1 MELLTLLMSLLAYL
15 PFLTVALL
23 AQWSDRHRA
32 VRWLTYGLILLFDG
46 LMALGGLLALSI
58 GQSRGAQRL
67 FLSQAPDVVSLS
79 WDGFGVVVVGA
90 ALLAPVLLLPP
101 VRRTL
106 ATLIPIDPGSCVH
119 ATALARAVQ
128 AMGLNFAQVP
138 LLGGLDVLAESTAQI
153 PFLDLLASNLP
164 IGLFALIGVGFLVRR
179 TPREAWKRL
188 GVARLTW
195 RQIGLASAIVMFYY
209 GVDWVWRTLD
219 PESYGMMEA
228 LGEVLYGGVA
238 GTWQALV
245 VSVVVGVTEEL
256 FFRGALQ
263 PRFGFLLTAVL
274 FTGAHV
280 QYGFTLAMLEVFGG
294 ALALGWL
301 RRRTN
306 TSACILL
313 HILYD
318 VAGLLLSPLWPC
330 QRLLT
335 RGGGRPTSRRLPVG
349 GTGLEPVTSSL

>member
-1 MELLTLLMSLLAYL
+1 MELFALLMSLLAYL

-23 AQWSDRHRA
+23 AQWSDRNRA

-46 LMALGGLLALSI
+46 LMALGGLLALLI
-58 GQSRGAQRL
+58 GRSREAQRL
-67 FLSQAPDVVSLS
+67 LLSQSPGVASLN
-79 WDGFGVVVVGA
+79 WGGFGLVVLGT
-90 ALLAPVLLLPP
+90 ALLAPAFLLPS

-106 ATLIPIDPGSCVH
+106 ACLIPIDPESCVH
-119 ATALARAVQ
+119 ATALALAVQ

-138 LLGGLDVLAESTAQI
+138 LLGGLDVLAESAAQI
-153 PFLDLLASNLP
+153 PFLDLLVSNLP
-164 IGLFALIGVGFLVRR
+164 IGLFALVGVGFLVRR
-179 TPREAWKRL
+179 TPRAAWKRL
-188 GVARLTW
+188 AVARLTW
-195 RQIGLASAIVMFYY
+195 RQICLAAGLALVIVVFYY
-209 GVDWVWRTLD
+209 GVDWVWRALD

-228 LGEVLYGGVA
+228 LGEVLYGGVT
-238 GTWQALV
+238 GTWQAIV

-280 QYGFTLAMLEVFGG
+280 QYGFTLATFEVFGG

-313 HILYD
+313 HVLYD
-318 VAGLLLSPLWPC
+318 VAGLLLFPL
-330 QRLLT
+330 
-335 RGGGRPTSRRLPVG
+335 LP
-349 GTGLEPVTSSL
+349 

>member
-23 AQWSDRHRA
+23 AQWSDRNRA
-32 VRWLTYGLILLFDG
+32 VRWLTYGSILLFDG

-67 FLSQAPDVVSLS
+67 LLSQAPDVASLS

-119 ATALARAVQ
+119 ATALALAVQ

-138 LLGGLDVLAESTAQI
+138 LLGGLDVLAGSTAQI
-153 PFLDLLASNLP
+153 PFLDLLVSNLP
-164 IGLFALIGVGFLVRR
+164 IGLFALVGVGFLVRR
-179 TPREAWKRL
+179 APREAWKRL

-195 RQIGLASAIVMFYY
+195 RQIGLAAGLASAIVVFYY

-263 PRFGFLLTAVL
+263 PRFGLLLTAVL

-280 QYGFTLAMLEVFGG
+280 QYGFTLATLEVFGG

-318 VAGLLLSPLWPC
+318 VAGLLLFPL
-330 QRLLT
+330 
-335 RGGGRPTSRRLPVG
+335 LP
-349 GTGLEPVTSSL
+349 

>member
-1 MELLTLLMSLLAYL
+1 MEFLTLLMSLLAYL

-23 AQWSDRHRA
+23 AQWSDRNRA
-32 VRWLTYGLILLFDG
+32 VRWLTYGLVLLFDG
-46 LMALGGLLALSI
+46 LMALGGLLALLI
-58 GQSRGAQRL
+58 GRSRHAQRL
-67 FLSQAPDVVSLS
+67 LLSQSPAVAALN
-79 WDGFGVVVVGA
+79 WGGFGLVALGT
-90 ALLAPVLLLPP
+90 ALLAPVFLLPC

-106 ATLIPIDPGSCVH
+106 ARLIPIDPGSCVH
-119 ATALARAVQ
+119 ATALALAVL
-128 AMGLNFAQVP
+128 ALGLNFAQVP

-179 TPREAWKRL
+179 APRAAWKRL
-188 GVARLTW
+188 GVARLSW
-195 RQIGLASAIVMFYY
+195 RQIRLAAGLAAAIVVFYY

-228 LGEVLYGGVA
+228 LSEVLYGGVT

-263 PRFGFLLTAVL
+263 PRFGLLLTAVL

-280 QYGFTLAMLEVFGG
+280 QYGFTLATLEVFGG

-318 VAGLLLSPLWPC
+318 VAGLLLFPL
-330 QRLLT
+330 
-335 RGGGRPTSRRLPVG
+335 LP
-349 GTGLEPVTSSL
+349 